1 MGVIAG
7 LYYEE
12 HGTAGAPPLILSAGL
27 GGSASYWE
35 PNLNTL
41 ARENRLIL
49 YDHRGTGRS
58 DRAALGLGYDVD
70 DMAKDVVML
79 MDGLGIE
86 RASLVGHAA
95 GGIIG
100 LTLALFAPERL
111 DRLVVVNGF
120 AKPDSHFLNCMDV
133 REALLRDSGIIHF
146 LRAQPIFLY
155 PSRWIAEHRE
165 WVDAEQERQLRNFQG
180 RENFVARVNA
190 LCAFEIDSCLHDIV
204 APTLLIAAEDDMLV
218 TPTNSELLA
227 AGIPGAK
234 LARMTGGHA
243 CNVAEPDRFNTILA
257 GWLTP
262 ARLQGA
268 A

>member
-1 MGVIAG
+1 MGEIAG

-12 HGTAGAPPLILSAGL
+12 HGPAGAPPLILSAGL
-27 GGSASYWE
+27 GGSAAYWA
-35 PNLNTL
+35 PNLEALT
-41 ARENRLIL
+41 RENRVIL

-58 DRAALGLGYDVD
+58 DRATLGLGYDAD
-70 DMAKDVVML
+70 DMARDVVLL
-79 MDGLGIE
+79 MDGLGIA
-86 RASLVGHAA
+86 RASLIGHAA

-120 AKPDSHFLNCMDV
+120 AKPDAHFLNCMDV
-133 REALLRDSGIIHF
+133 REALLRDSGVSHF

-155 PSRWIAEHRE
+155 PSRWISEHRD
-165 WVDAEQERQLRNFQG
+165 WVDAEQEYQHLNFQG

-190 LCAFEIDSCLHDIV
+190 LCEFEIDTCLHEIPT
-204 APTLLIAAEDDMLV
+204 PTLLIAAEDDMLV

-227 AGIPGAK
+227 AGIPGAT
-234 LARMTGGHA
+234 LAMMSGGHA
-243 CNVAEPDRFNTILA
+243 CNVTESERFNQILA
-257 GWLTP
+257 GWLAP